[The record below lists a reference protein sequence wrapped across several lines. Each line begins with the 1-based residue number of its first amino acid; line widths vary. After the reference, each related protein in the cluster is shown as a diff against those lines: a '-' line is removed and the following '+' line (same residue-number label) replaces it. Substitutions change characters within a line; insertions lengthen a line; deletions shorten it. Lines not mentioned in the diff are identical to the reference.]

1 LWHKLKVA
9 LFRRTGK
16 KKKKKK
22 LLGEK
27 INAFWFSK
35 TEVTNFNMRFCFHQP
50 TLRVGTYTQ
59 VSWAWLQ
66 VLPAIDL
73 CGG

>member
-1 LWHKLKVA
+1 MPFGFPA
-9 LFRRTGK
+9 
-16 KKKKKK
+16 
-22 LLGEK
+22 
-27 INAFWFSK
+27 K

-50 TLRVGTYTQ
+50 TLRVGTCTGLAWLQ
-59 VSWAWLQ
+59 VSQAWLQVSQAWLQ